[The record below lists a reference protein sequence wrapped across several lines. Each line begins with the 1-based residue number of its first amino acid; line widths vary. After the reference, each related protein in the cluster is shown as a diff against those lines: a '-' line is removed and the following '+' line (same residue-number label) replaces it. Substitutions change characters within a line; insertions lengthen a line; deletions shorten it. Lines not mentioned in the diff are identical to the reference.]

1 MMWFKKAL
9 PIWAKGEETTK
20 NYHLYTKTE
29 LLRRIR
35 TSLAGRASEIV
46 YYGPE
51 EGVST
56 GASGDLYS
64 ATQTAEQMICK
75 YGMDQSVGLAY
86 IGSGAGNGAMDP
98 VIREKVNAMLEEE
111 LQNAIRIIEANKQAI
126 DSIVDALM
134 EKSHLK
140 EDEIDAI
147 FKQTV
152 SVV

>member
-1 MMWFKKAL
+1 M
-9 PIWAKGEETTK
+9 
-20 NYHLYTKTE
+20 
-29 LLRRIR
+29 
-35 TSLAGRASEIV
+35 
-46 YYGPE
+46 
-51 EGVST
+51 
-56 GASGDLYS
+56 
-64 ATQTAEQMICK
+64 
-75 YGMDQSVGLAY
+75 
-86 IGSGAGNGAMDP
+86 GSGAGNGAMEP